1 MKLILEKWRRLLEGD
16 VIQGPWEDKPISQI
30 DRNVKIY
37 LEIEDFIMD
46 KINEVHGNV
55 LGLSDEQFEA
65 LEKIEELLN
74 VLFYTGE
81 GLK

>member
-1 MKLILEKWRRLLEGD
+1 
-16 VIQGPWEDKPISQI
+16 
-30 DRNVKIY
+30 
-37 LEIEDFIMD
+37 MD